1 VSETFIRLWNA
12 RARVDLPTVKAYL
25 LAIARNLVLHER
37 RRLRRLTHLGGPGV
51 PHGAGLTAVG
61 LPATPPLEP
70 AAEKQALDATRQLL
84 KARTSTLVV
93 AAVFTLLPLAFVF
106 EESRLI
112 FVVLR
117 DAPVIALAWWA
128 TAAVMWICHV
138 VVRRRLR
145 VSGL

>member
-1 VSETFIRLWNA
+1 MNVTRDVVKDLLTVYLAGEATPDTRALVEDYLRTDAALA
-12 RARVDLPTVKAYL
+12 REVEAAR
-25 LAIARNLVLHER
+25 
-37 RRLRRLTHLGGPGV
+37 GGT
-51 PHGAGLTAVG
+51 LG
-61 LPATPPLEP
+61 LPAPPPSAP